1 MRTPRRIT
9 GPGGSASPL
18 LYLLFWGG
26 TATLWPTTAK
36 SEPDARSEETPTF
49 GAEAEV
55 APTDEADDED
65 VEEEAG
71 SVVSRTELNRRQ
83 PRSAPDALRWE
94 PGLSIQQTA
103 HAQASPYVRG
113 LTGQQVAHFFDGI
126 RLNHGIYRQG
136 PNQYFFTV
144 DSRILERLEVVRGA
158 ASVRFGPD
166 AIGGAI
172 EAHPIEPRIDP
183 NVEGTRWR
191 PRLELRGRTADGEKG
206 GRVQLG
212 GQWGRRTG
220 WLLGF
225 GFRDVGLLES
235 GGVVENLDRVP
246 PDRVTS
252 RGDVL
257 PWVPRFAEEED
268 YPSWRD
274 RAHWRTQL
282 GTGFREYTW
291 DGRLLHRLGDRAELI
306 AASYGY
312 LQRDAPRTDKC
323 PPPEAP
329 LSECLRFPRQDRF
342 LHYLQ
347 LRGRGAPGLAR
358 YRLSVI
364 RQRHVER
371 RQLDRPRSRVRHDGE
386 DLVDTVGLDADARSQ
401 WWSLGTLGH
410 LRLLYGADA
419 YRDEVASG
427 QSITFTDVNLTLPL
441 SRGQYLDGS
450 SYTTLGVWSALHW
463 RPWKRLTLRM
473 GGRMALVAV
482 QAPAD
487 PESGTRGV
495 HRRFPIAVM
504 RVAATLS
511 FGRGWRLHLQAD
523 QGVRAPNLDDLTS
536 RQQTGPGFQ
545 FENPDLR
552 AERAW
557 TFEMGVR
564 RRSRSLHVQLWG
576 FATVLRDAI
585 QRIVR
590 ESADCPP
597 DTPECGASRNPF
609 QLVNLSGDA
618 WILGAEGAL
627 TWRPSRPWALRATVS
642 WAWGEGNNPGGRIVE
657 PELIEA
663 SRLPLSRIP
672 PLHGTLEARYRS
684 AAEGWWAGGGLQW
697 ALSQRRLA
705 VSDRS
710 DPRIPA
716 GGTPGYAV
724 LELRG
729 GWRLGERLAASL
741 VVENVWDEAW
751 RSHGSSILGPG
762 LGISLTLSGGL
773 DLPANDRKE

>member
-1 MRTPRRIT
+1 MLALILLLPPRTAHGRPSSE
-9 GPGGSASPL
+9 GEQPL
-18 LYLLFWGG
+18 
-26 TATLWPTTAK
+26 
-36 SEPDARSEETPTF
+36 F

-55 APTDEADDED
+55 APVEEEDEEET
-65 VEEEAG
+65 EEEAG
-71 SVVSRTELNRRQ
+71 SVVGRPDMERRQ

-94 PGLSIQQTA
+94 PGISIQQTA

-113 LTGQQVAHFFDGI
+113 LTGQQVAHFFDGV

-144 DSRILERLEVVRGA
+144 DSRILEHLDVVRGA

-172 EAHPIEPRIDP
+172 EAHPLEPRIDP
-183 NVEGTRWR
+183 GVTSLRWR
-191 PRLELRGRTADGEKG
+191 PRIELRARTADEERG
-206 GRVQLG
+206 GRIQLG

-246 PDRVTS
+246 EDRVTS

-257 PWVPRFAEEED
+257 PWVPRFAEEQRA
-268 YPSWRD
+268 PSLRD
-274 RAHWRTQL
+274 RDRWRTQL
-282 GTGFREYTW
+282 GTGFREYAW
-291 DGRLLHRLGDRAELI
+291 DGRLLRRISGNLELL

-347 LRGRGAPGLAR
+347 LRGRAPGLTWF
-358 YRLSVI
+358 RLSLAY
-364 RQRHVER
+364 QRHVER
-371 RQLDRPRSRVRHDGE
+371 RRMERPRSRVRHDGT
-386 DLVDTVGLDADARSQ
+386 DRVDTVGIDADARTR
-401 WWSLGTLGH
+401 WWRFGGAGR
-410 LRLLYGADA
+410 LRIRYGADA
-419 YRDEVASG
+419 YRDEVASK
-427 QSITFTDVNLTLPL
+427 QSMTFTDVDLTLPL
-441 SRGQYLDGS
+441 SRGQYLDDS
-450 SYTTLGVWSALHW
+450 RYTTLGAWSEMQW
-463 RPWKRLTLRM
+463 RPVRHLDLRLGARA
-473 GGRMALVAV
+473 ALVDV
-482 QAPAD
+482 RAPAD
-487 PESGTRGV
+487 PESGTRAV
-495 HRRFPIAVM
+495 ERRFPATVV
-504 RVAATLS
+504 RAGAALGL
-511 FGRGWRLHLQAD
+511 GRGWRLHLQAD
-523 QGVRAPNLDDLTS
+523 QGIRAPNLDDLTS

-545 FENPDLR
+545 FENPTLR
-552 AERAW
+552 PERAW
-557 TFEMGVR
+557 SFELGLR
-564 RRSRSLHVQLWG
+564 HRSRALQLQLWG

-585 QRIVR
+585 QRVVR

-597 DTPECGASRNPF
+597 STPECGASRNPF

-618 WILGAEGAL
+618 WILGLEGAL
-627 TWRPSRPWALRATVS
+627 TWRIDRTATARATLS
-642 WAWGEGNNPGGRIVE
+642 WAWGEGDSPGGRIVD
-657 PELIEA
+657 PELVGA
-663 SRLPLSRIP
+663 RRLPLSRIP
-672 PLHGTLEARYRS
+672 PLHGTLETRYRHPRD
-684 AAEGWWAGGGLQW
+684 GWWVAAALQW
-697 ALSQRRLA
+697 ALAQRRLA

-724 LELRG
+724 LEVRG
-729 GWRLGERLAASL
+729 GWRLDERLAASL

-762 LGISLTLSGGL
+762 FGASLTLSGAMV
-773 DLPANDRKE
+773 LPPSDEGETESIP